1 MRSACLAARG
11 RPGRRRREFGR
22 VVPAA
27 RSGSVLFT
35 ASQTAM
41 LMADARYNGSHAEVG
56 GYGDGLFSRSSG
68 DRAIPYTVPMKV
80 VQPQCCTSGAI
91 TSSTFGCQPQGR
103 LWIAQPACSCA
114 CVAASRSRC
123 VPTAIT
129 VSCIAA
135 HRARPLGATNT
146 VGTAPGATRTA
157 AAAGSSMRRAR
168 LAGVNVNAAC
178 ACPAQSPTPMPK
190 SIK

>member
-11 RPGRRRREFGR
+11 RPGRRRVGSGWSF
-22 VVPAA
+22 PQ
-27 RSGSVLFT
+27 RSGSGPVT

-41 LMADARYNGSHAEVG
+41 RMGDARYNGSDAEVG

-91 TSSTFGCQPQGR
+91 ASSTFGCQPQGR
-103 LWIAQPACSCA
+103 PWIAQPACSCA
-114 CVAASRSRC
+114 CVAASRSCC

-129 VSCIAA
+129 ASCIAA
-135 HRARPLGATNT
+135 HRARPPAATNT
-146 VGTAPGATRTA
+146 VGTAPSATRIA

-168 LAGVNVNAAC
+168 LAGVDVNVNVNAAC
-178 ACPAQSPTPMPK
+178 ACPALAPM

>member
-1 MRSACLAARG
+1 MRFACLAARG
-11 RPGRRRREFGR
+11 RPGRRRREIGR
-22 VVPAA
+22 MCQQ
-27 RSGSVLFT
+27 RGGSGSVAVSL
-35 ASQTAM
+35 TAM
-41 LMADARYNGSHAEVG
+41 RVGDTRYNGSNAEVG

-103 LWIAQPACSCA
+103 PWIAQPACSCA
-114 CVAASRSRC
+114 CVAASKSRC

-129 VSCIAA
+129 ASCIAA
-135 HRARPLGATNT
+135 QLARPPAATNT
-146 VGTAPGATRTA
+146 VGTVPGATRIA
-157 AAAGSSMRRAR
+157 VAAGSSMRRAR
-168 LAGVNVNAAC
+168 LAGVDVNAAC
-178 ACPAQSPTPMPK
+178 ACLALAPM

>member
-1 MRSACLAARG
+1 MRMS
-11 RPGRRRREFGR
+11 
-22 VVPAA
+22 
-27 RSGSVLFT
+27 
-35 ASQTAM
+35 
-41 LMADARYNGSHAEVG
+41 DARYNGSDAEVG

-91 TSSTFGCQPQGR
+91 TSSTFGCLPKDR

-114 CVAASRSRC
+114 CVAASRSCC

-129 VSCIAA
+129 ASCIAA
-135 HRARPLGATNT
+135 HLARPPAATNT
-146 VGTAPGATRTA
+146 VGIAPSVTRIA
-157 AAAGSSMRRAR
+157 VAAGSSMRRVR
-168 LAGVNVNAAC
+168 LAGVDADAAC
-178 ACPAQSPTPMPK
+178 ACPALAPM

>member
-1 MRSACLAARG
+1 MRMR
-11 RPGRRRREFGR
+11 
-22 VVPAA
+22 
-27 RSGSVLFT
+27 
-35 ASQTAM
+35 
-41 LMADARYNGSHAEVG
+41 DARYNGSDAEVG

-80 VQPQCCTSGAI
+80 VQSQCCTSGTI
-91 TSSTFGCQPQGR
+91 TSSTFGCLPKDR

-114 CVAASRSRC
+114 CVAASRSCC

-129 VSCIAA
+129 ASCIAA
-135 HRARPLGATNT
+135 HLARPPAATNT
-146 VGTAPGATRTA
+146 VGTALSATRIA

-168 LAGVNVNAAC
+168 LAGVDVNVNANAAC
-178 ACPAQSPTPMPK
+178 ACPAPAPM